1 MTASKNSLLMEGTAM
16 TLTELTALETA
27 YHVLQPLDDTARRRA
42 LQWLS
47 DALSQTQP
55 LMAAAA
61 APATPELATAVAVAQ
76 APVRRSTKKVKGAV
90 HNGAARGRTGKKASA
105 NSHERTYRRM
115 PDPAVVMKAYERI
128 GTITGLAE
136 HFDVP
141 QHTATHWARR
151 LRTQG
156 YQIGRNG

>member
-1 MTASKNSLLMEGTAM
+1 M

-27 YHVLQPLDDTARRRA
+27 YHVLRPLDDTARRRA

-55 LMAAAA
+55 LMTTAA
-61 APATPELATAVAVAQ
+61 APAAPELATAVAATQ

-90 HNGAARGRTGKKASA
+90 HNGAAAERPSKKASA
-105 NSHERTYRRM
+105 NGHERAYRRM
-115 PDPAVVMKAYERI
+115 PEPAVVMKAYERI

-136 HFDVP
+136 HFEVP
-141 QHTATHWARR
+141 QHTVTHWARR

-156 YQIGRNG
+156 YHIGRNG